1 MAGGSMRR
9 AVDLAR
15 RWLSAC
21 TAAGVQCHFAAGAQP
36 AVHELAADP
45 AAAAPNLSA
54 HRIAPVQH
62 PFGDLLACMSHE
74 LRTPLNAVI
83 GFSDLMQR
91 ELFGPLGDARY
102 QEYVRHIRDSGD
114 ALLRAAEDTLVMTTL
129 VASASHAASEHLGLL
144 ATLIGAWNELAAH
157 TAGLDVGLELEVAP
171 DIEIRANARAMRQ
184 ALKHLLAAGLAR
196 ARPGGQLRVAAATA
210 HGRVRIEISVPGL
223 DASALESTAARTA
236 GGEDLALCLAR
247 TLFEVQG
254 STLTEEWRNR
264 GWKARTEVEHAVQE
278 DFFARAS

>member
-1 MAGGSMRR
+1 MRWTI
-9 AVDLAR
+9 DLAR
-15 RWLSAC
+15 RWLSVPP
-21 TAAGVQCHFAAGAQP
+21 AAVVQRHIAAEAQVALCEVAGRP
-36 AVHELAADP
+36 RPV
-45 AAAAPNLSA
+45 AAAPPP
-54 HRIAPVQH
+54 HRATPIPH
-62 PFGDLLACMSHE
+62 PFSDLLACMSHE

-83 GFSDLMQR
+83 GFSDLMQL

-129 VASASHAASEHLGLL
+129 VASASRVASDRLGLAAAL
-144 ATLIGAWNELAAH
+144 TGAWNELVAQAA
-157 TAGLDVGLELEVAP
+157 GRGVGLELEVAP

-196 ARPGGQLRVAAATA
+196 ARPGTELRVAAATA
-210 HGRVRIEISVPGL
+210 HGRVRIEISVPEDAISL
-223 DASALESTAARTA
+223 DTTA
-236 GGEDLALCLAR
+236 GRAAACEDLALCLAR

-254 STLTEEWRNR
+254 STLTQERCNR
-264 GWKARTEVEHAVQE
+264 GWTARTEVEHAVQE